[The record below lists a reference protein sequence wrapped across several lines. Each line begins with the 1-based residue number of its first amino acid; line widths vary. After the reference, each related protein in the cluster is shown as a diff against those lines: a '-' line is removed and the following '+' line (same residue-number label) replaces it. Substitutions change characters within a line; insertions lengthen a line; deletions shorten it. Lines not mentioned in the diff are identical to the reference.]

1 MSPEPPGSRAQ
12 ALRRLWGRVGDIFKA
27 RNLSAEHKFPSHHT
41 HKIPV
46 FNQVLYT
53 SSTGTAKH
61 IWIGEACLR
70 VPRVQREPKV
80 RAYLARVRGHGI
92 YRAFEITG
100 NAFIST
106 NP

>member
-1 MSPEPPGSRAQ
+1 MTGSSKIKDFQILCPHSLLVLVLRPP
-12 ALRRLWGRVGDIFKA
+12 RLGGPVGVIFED

-61 IWIGEACLR
+61 ILDW
-70 VPRVQREPKV
+70 
-80 RAYLARVRGHGI
+80 
-92 YRAFEITG
+92 
-100 NAFIST
+100 
-106 NP
+106 